1 MTTTNSFFTNQSID
15 VATISC
21 LSLTSNK
28 SAMESPYFL
37 RANLASVHTLRILL
51 FLYRISNMSPTLSNH
66 SEWLIQYKWPF
77 IIIYLVG

>member
-1 MTTTNSFFTNQSID
+1 
-15 VATISC
+15 
-21 LSLTSNK
+21 
-28 SAMESPYFL
+28 MESPYFL